1 MGRTSDFSLSIFYLC
16 LFVNHQQEG
25 VKQVSDR
32 RMARNVQWGLEACFT
47 KKLISFIMQI
57 GGGGRG
63 MVEEGKG
70 ATFTDAKGFAVPS
83 HPPWISHC
91 LADHVSMSLFFSL
104 PDHSTG
110 GKRSSRLPNL
120 CVCHNCC
127 YPWRHVVDHC
137 ISAKEETPEEVWL
150 TERVTDHCKCA
161 CAVGHFWAAKPLT
174 FKTKPVTV
182 LSTELIT

>member
-1 MGRTSDFSLSIFYLC
+1 
-16 LFVNHQQEG
+16 
-25 VKQVSDR
+25 
-32 RMARNVQWGLEACFT
+32 MARNVQWGLEACFT

-57 GGGGRG
+57 GGGGERNGRG
-63 MVEEGKG
+63 GEGG
-70 ATFTDAKGFAVPS
+70 YVYWCQRFRRPFPSPLNFSLSCWSCVHVP
-83 HPPWISHC
+83 
-91 LADHVSMSLFFSL
+91 FFSL

-127 YPWRHVVDHC
+127 CPWRHVVDHC

>member
-1 MGRTSDFSLSIFYLC
+1 M
-16 LFVNHQQEG
+16 
-25 VKQVSDR
+25 SDR
-32 RMARNVQWGLEACFT
+32 RIARNVQWGLEACFP

-57 GGGGRG
+57 GGGGGGKRNSRG
-63 MVEEGKG
+63 GEGG
-70 ATFTDAKGFAVPS
+70 YVYWCQRFRRPFPPPLNFSLFCWSCVHVP
-83 HPPWISHC
+83 
-91 LADHVSMSLFFSL
+91 FFSL

-127 YPWRHVVDHC
+127 CPWRHIVDHC

-150 TERVTDHCKCA
+150 TERVTDRCKCA
-161 CAVGHFWAAKPLT
+161 CTVGHFWAAKPLT
-174 FKTKPVTV
+174 FKTRPVTV